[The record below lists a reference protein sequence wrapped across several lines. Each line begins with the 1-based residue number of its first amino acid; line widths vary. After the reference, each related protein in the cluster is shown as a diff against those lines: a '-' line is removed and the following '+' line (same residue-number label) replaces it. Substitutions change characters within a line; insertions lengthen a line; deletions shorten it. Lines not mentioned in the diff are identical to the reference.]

1 MSRWPGVLPL
11 LQPAMDRFGQL
22 NSASVHEGL
31 AAGRFQ
37 LWLDPTRERD
47 MAAVTGISQYPEM
60 RVLYILLV
68 GGKGIRSWHADLVEA
83 LTQFARANNCRAL
96 EACVRPGLI
105 GATFREQH
113 AILKQW
119 SKVGVLVRKP
129 I

>member
-1 MSRWPGVLPL
+1 M
-11 LQPAMDRFGQL
+11 LQPAIDRFGQL
-22 NSASVHEGL
+22 NSATIHEGL

-37 LWLDPTRERD
+37 LWLDPARESD

-60 RVLYILLV
+60 RALYILLV
-68 GGKGIRSWHADLVEA
+68 GGKDIRSWHADLVDA
-83 LTQFARANNCRAL
+83 LTQFARANGCHAL

-105 GATFREQH
+105 GATFREPH
-113 AILKQW
+113 TILTGW